1 MGVATGDWAA
11 LVCSAPAPAAA
22 PLPPLTQRL
31 GWRELRRLEAELR
44 RDLRPGVVEADF
56 PPELAEAAELW
67 ALFGLKGGREP
78 QAALVP
84 GVAEYPDAA
93 SSLDEAPVD
102 FLLDLRLETLF
113 LLSMSDSLMLLPAA
127 S

>member
-1 MGVATGDWAA
+1 MTTGDWAA
-11 LVCSAPAPAAA
+11 LVCSAPAPAPA

-31 GWRELRRLEAELR
+31 GWRELSRLEAELR

-56 PPELAEAAELW
+56 PPELAAEDEDW
-67 ALFGLKGGREP
+67 ALLELGVEVDRGP
-78 QAALVP
+78 ALGP
-84 GVAEYPDAA
+84 GVAAVPEDC
-93 SSLDEAPVD
+93 SSREAAPVD

-113 LLSMSDSLMLLPAA
+113 LLSMSDSLILLPP